1 VDSKSRIF
9 QCVFPRRRPPK
20 NGVFDGGVASL
31 RAEKLAL
38 SLRARRDDF
47 KLAVSDASSMKG
59 VSTMQKGTKMKT
71 FLPSPRRERVSRN
84 EDDGLGRFDGQHG
97 LRLNRLYCLSM
108 EIHDLDGLGI
118 VHILGHRKVPI
129 RRCYTNVVWYV
140 EHHNVLALTRSIT
153 YM

>member
-1 VDSKSRIF
+1 MASSM
-9 QCVFPRRRPPK
+9 
-20 NGVFDGGVASL
+20 GVWQAY
-31 RAEKLAL
+31 A
-38 SLRARRDDF
+38 SLRARRNDF

-108 EIHDLDGLGI
+108 EIHYLDGLG
-118 VHILGHRKVPI
+118 
-129 RRCYTNVVWYV
+129 
-140 EHHNVLALTRSIT
+140 ALSSVFAALRQLQLRAV
-153 YM
+153 